1 MLSKFIKTSIGVS
14 AAGVLAIAT
23 VAKCTAEV
31 LYNNRNDCCNQ
42 SQHSRDF
49 QITVIPLHNILKSRN
64 SYFQSSDK
72 QYHC

>member
-31 LYNNRNDCCNQ
+31 LYNNRNDIA
-42 SQHSRDF
+42 DKA
-49 QITVIPLHNILKSRN
+49 VNILSEAKDNAEFAMTSISN
-64 SYFQSSDK
+64 SHK
-72 QYHC
+72 G

>member
-31 LYNNRNDCCNQ
+31 LYNNRNDIA
-42 SQHSRDF
+42 DKA
-49 QITVIPLHNILKSRN
+49 VNILSEAKDNAEFAMTSISNNRK
-64 SYFQSSDK
+64 D
-72 QYHC
+72 

>member
-31 LYNNRNDCCNQ
+31 LYNNRNDIA
-42 SQHSRDF
+42 DKA
-49 QITVIPLHNILKSRN
+49 VNILSEAKDNAEFAMTSISN
-64 SYFQSSDK
+64 SHKD
-72 QYHC
+72 

>member
-31 LYNNRNDCCNQ
+31 LYNNRNDIA
-42 SQHSRDF
+42 DKA
-49 QITVIPLHNILKSRN
+49 VNILSEAKDNAEFAITSISNSRK
-64 SYFQSSDK
+64 D
-72 QYHC
+72 

>member
-31 LYNNRNDCCNQ
+31 LYNNRNDIADKAVNMQ
-42 SQHSRDF
+42 AEAKDNAEFAMTSISNSR
-49 QITVIPLHNILKSRN
+49 KG
-64 SYFQSSDK
+64 
-72 QYHC
+72 

>member
-31 LYNNRNDCCNQ
+31 LYNNRNDIA
-42 SQHSRDF
+42 DKA
-49 QITVIPLHNILKSRN
+49 VNIL
-64 SYFQSSDK
+64 
-72 QYHC
+72 

>member
-31 LYNNRNDCCNQ
+31 LYNNRNDIA
-42 SQHSRDF
+42 DKA
-49 QITVIPLHNILKSRN
+49 VNILSEARDNAEFAMTSISNSRK
-64 SYFQSSDK
+64 D
-72 QYHC
+72 

>member
-31 LYNNRNDCCNQ
+31 LYNNRNDIA
-42 SQHSRDF
+42 DKA
-49 QITVIPLHNILKSRN
+49 VNILSEAKDNAEFAMTSISN
-64 SYFQSSDK
+64 SSKD
-72 QYHC
+72 

>member
-31 LYNNRNDCCNQ
+31 LYNNRNDIA
-42 SQHSRDF
+42 DKA
-49 QITVIPLHNILKSRN
+49 VNILSEAKDNAEFAMTSISNGRK
-64 SYFQSSDK
+64 D
-72 QYHC
+72 

>member
-31 LYNNRNDCCNQ
+31 LYNNRNDIA
-42 SQHSRDF
+42 DKA
-49 QITVIPLHNILKSRN
+49 VNILSEAKDNAEFAMTSIGNSRK
-64 SYFQSSDK
+64 D
-72 QYHC
+72 

>member
-31 LYNNRNDCCNQ
+31 LYNNRNDIA
-42 SQHSRDF
+42 DKA
-49 QITVIPLHNILKSRN
+49 VNILSEAKDNAEFAMTSISNSSRK
-64 SYFQSSDK
+64 D
-72 QYHC
+72 

>member
-31 LYNNRNDCCNQ
+31 LYNNRNDIA
-42 SQHSRDF
+42 DKA
-49 QITVIPLHNILKSRN
+49 VNILSEAFGLFRLAPLVFLR
-64 SYFQSSDK
+64 YFS
-72 QYHC
+72 